1 MLHSLAQ
8 PLAYLGAVLGVGM
21 VVPQLI
27 RTIRHPRLTGVSA
40 LSWGLMALGC
50 AMWLDYGLRTSSIVQ
65 LPGNTV
71 LVAGA
76 VAVVLL
82 VPSRWSRTGRAAVLA
97 TVLSTLVLASLVLPP
112 ATVGYVAFSLS
123 LVSAWPQLI
132 ESYGNSRAGIVSGL
146 SLPTYFVRIASISC
160 WLSYALIS
168 TDVPVAVSATFGLT
182 ATTAI
187 IVMEGTARQR
197 AAFGASDLD
206 LELEGMKA

>member
-21 VVPQLI
+21 VVPQLV
-27 RTIRHPRLTGVSA
+27 RTIRHPHLTGVSA

-50 AMWLDYGLRTSSIVQ
+50 AMWLDYGLRTASMVQ

-71 LVAGA
+71 LIAGS

-82 VPSRWSRTGRAAVLA
+82 VPSRWSRPGRAV
-97 TVLSTLVLASLVLPP
+97 VLASALGALVVASLTLP
-112 ATVGYVAFSLS
+112 AETVGFMAFGLS
-123 LVSAWPQLI
+123 LVSTWPQLI
-132 ESYGNSRAGIVSGL
+132 ESYGNSRKAIVSGL
-146 SLPTYFVRIASISC
+146 SLPTYFVRIASITC

-168 TDVPVAVSATFGLT
+168 TDIPVAVSATFGIT

-187 IVMEGTARQR
+187 ILMEGSARQR
-197 AAFGASDLD
+197 SGLTADESER
-206 LELEGMKA
+206 ELEGATA